1 MSRIAMVTFAL
12 MLVVSAAG
20 CNNSKFTP
28 TPTEAEFSTGA
39 FSVPFPS
46 DLFITYAG
54 LNEGALMAG
63 GAPGASI
70 TNTPIIP
77 SATDASD
84 TGDVLV
90 AQGFLDGFSNTM
102 PMQIDFTHN
111 IDPTSVVA
119 GETVRVFEIS
129 ILPPTGAMA
138 AIGLPISLPVGPT
151 SGAPGIIRELQA
163 DVDYSVTLAKSVQY
177 QVMVKPKVPWPA
189 SDNVTLGGLSR
200 GILVMVTNGVRDF
213 RGNAVIR
220 SDQYARMAAGIP
232 DNTGNAATDGFA
244 NAIGA
249 AVQSSLGLLA
259 AQAGVNPDSVVV
271 TNYFTC
277 QSVTDVLDAGVAAT
291 LAQAPAL
298 TTPGVALP
306 GLDNVHD
313 FLLSVGVDIGTNYN
327 ANLAQGTITLPTFYP
342 GDSSGPAGWEDAVTG
357 YWTDGNKV
365 YQSASAAPND
375 SFPTRYSPIAV
386 PQGPP
391 HEVPVLVMTPNHVA
405 GPYPVVIFQHG
416 ITRSRFDGA
425 AFSVLLCSAGFAV
438 VSMDAPLHGTT
449 EGNPYWAGHGSSAPG
464 QAGEER
470 TLGIDRVGNNSGS
483 FIDANMDGIADLDE
497 NGYPVGDMVPD
508 PSGAYFLNFPS
519 LISSRS
525 VWMQAVCDL
534 AMLTETLPT
543 WDFDGDPLTGINGA
557 DFTDEVHYVGMSLGG
572 LIGTTF
578 ISAMAPGRV
587 TTAELNV
594 AGGGVAKMLE
604 NSPVYNPRLMD
615 FFAGEGLVQGSTRA
629 EQALNVISAIADG
642 IDPVVHIRRA
652 AANSAVHMG
661 VIKGGR
667 PSGGMFGFELPDTVV
682 STNSLGN
689 GLYGLMVGTDASLL
703 PNGDPTC
710 VDGRIDNIAD
720 GIIQDAEC
728 VTKYYT
734 GVVESSHLGGS
745 FPMIRIG
752 SLPVHNRVE
761 IKNFPPD
768 FHTGG
773 ASNYN
778 AGNHGSFADPTATVG
793 ALMQSEGVGWAMFE
807 GKLRNIQSASVL
819 VDPTDFSLDS
829 SDPEIAVMS
838 GETRLGRITL
848 IETGDPDSPI
858 EASFETVGDAG
869 TLGAAAAALGGHHFN
884 WYQLITTDDDPERA
898 VSGDLASTGSLLT
911 VPRIDPPSGGT
922 GQSANFANNGIYADD
937 KPWLWNEVQVP
948 PGDFAADQ
956 NESAV
961 DFYCVRE
968 FTNNSGA
975 PTPAGID
982 PCVGDPAVQSS
993 LVYNVGPWIGNVSTI
1008 GDRFQIRA
1016 WLVLV
1021 DENGDQVRLLN
1032 GFTFSQQVTA
1042 GSGGNGISVTTTGV
1056 AQMPGSPGVT
1066 GDDTILSGF

>member
-20 CNNSKFTP
+20 CNNSQFTP
-28 TPTEAEFSTGA
+28 PPTEAEFSTGA

-63 GAPGASI
+63 GAPGAMI

-77 SATDASD
+77 SATDPAD

-102 PMQIDFTHN
+102 PMQVDFTHN

-129 ILPPTGAMA
+129 ILPPTGAVA

-163 DVDYSVTLAKSVQY
+163 DVDYSATLTRSVQY
-177 QVMVKPKVPWPA
+177 QIMVKPKVPWPA

-232 DNTGNAATDGFA
+232 DNTGNVATDGFA

-277 QSVTDVLDAGVAAT
+277 QSVTDVMDAGVAAT
-291 LAQAPAL
+291 VAQAPAV
-298 TTPGVALP
+298 TSPGVAIP

-313 FLLSVGVDIGTNYN
+313 FLLAVGVDIGTNYN

-357 YWTDGNKV
+357 YWTDGNQV
-365 YQSASAAPND
+365 YQSATAAPNP
-375 SFPTRYSPIAV
+375 SFPTRYSPVAV
-386 PQGPP
+386 PQGS

-425 AFSVLLCSAGFAV
+425 AFSIMLCSAGFAV

-449 EGNPYWAGHGSSAPG
+449 DENPYWAGHGSSAPG

-534 AMLTETLPT
+534 AMLTETLPF
-543 WDFDGDPLTGINGA
+543 WDFDGDPGTGINGA

-578 ISAMAPGRV
+578 ISAMPPGRV

-594 AGGGVAKMLE
+594 TGGGVAKMLE

-615 FFAGEGLVQGSTRA
+615 FFAGEGLVQGTTRA

-667 PSGGMFGFELPDTVV
+667 ASGGMFGFEVPDTVV

-689 GLYGLMVGTDASLL
+689 GLYGIMVGTDVELI

-710 VDGRIDNIAD
+710 VDGRIDNIVD
-720 GIIQDAEC
+720 GIFQDAEC
-728 VTKYYT
+728 ATKYYT
-734 GVVESSHLGGS
+734 GVIEPSYLGGS
-745 FPMIRIG
+745 FPMQRIG
-752 SLPVHNRVE
+752 SLPVHNKVG
-761 IKNFPPD
+761 IKKFPPD

-773 ASNYN
+773 ASNYS

-793 ALMQSEGVGWAMFE
+793 AVMQAEGVGWALFA

-819 VDPTDFSLDS
+819 VDPTDLSLDES
-829 SDPEIAVMS
+829 NAEIPVMS

-848 IETGDPDSPI
+848 IETDDPDSPI

-898 VSGDLASTGSLLT
+898 VSGDLAATGALLT
-911 VPRIDPPSGGT
+911 VPRIDPPNGGT
-922 GQSANFANNGIYADD
+922 GQSGNFANNGIYADD
-937 KPWLWNEVQVP
+937 KPWLWNEEQAP

-956 NESAV
+956 NESAAV
-961 DFYCVRE
+961 FYCVRE
-968 FTNNSGA
+968 FTNNPGA

-982 PCVGDPAVQSS
+982 PCVGDPAMQSS
-993 LVYNVGPWIGNVSTI
+993 LAYNVGPWIGNVSTI
-1008 GDRFQIRA
+1008 GDRFQVRA

-1032 GFTFSQQVTA
+1032 GFTFSQQVTVGA
-1042 GSGGNGISVTTTGV
+1042 GGNGISYTTTGV

-1066 GDDTILSGF
+1066 GDDLILSGF